1 MAYLVG
7 MIGLLV
13 QLAISWLLV
22 WMYERNDLRVLGLWP
37 TGKRWLDFGLF
48 FLVTGVLC
56 ASGFLMRT
64 AFGGSGWK
72 VNPNL
77 DASLFFEG
85 LWWHLR
91 SVLFE
96 ELIFRGVLLY
106 ILIRKLGAV
115 RAILISAVAFGI
127 YHWFSFGVIGNVGQ
141 MIQVFFITGLMGVV
155 YAYGYAK
162 TFSLYL
168 PIGIHLGWN
177 FTQGFI
183 FPGGPIGRGI
193 LQPVDERN
201 FQTNS
206 IPVALLVYLFPLLS
220 AIVVNFLL
228 IRRKKQKEL
237 YTS

>member
-1 MAYLVG
+1 MV
-7 MIGLLV
+7 GLLV
-13 QLAISWLLV
+13 QLAISWLIIWWL
-22 WMYERNDLRVLGLWP
+22 ERKDLRVLGFFP
-37 TGKRWLDFGLF
+37 TATRLRDFSLF
-48 FLVTGVLC
+48 FLLTAALC
-56 ASGFLMRT
+56 ASGFLLRT
-64 AFGGSGWK
+64 AFGGPGWTL
-72 VNPNL
+72 NPKL
-77 DASLFFEG
+77 TTTLFFEG

-106 ILIRKLGAV
+106 ILICRLGAM

-141 MIQVFFITGLMGVV
+141 MIQVFIITGLMGIV

-162 TFSLYL
+162 SLSLYI
-168 PIGIHLGWN
+168 PVAIHLGWN

-183 FPGGPIGRGI
+183 FPEGAVGTSI
-193 LQPVDERN
+193 LQSAGALN
-201 FQTNS
+201 FRTNS

-220 AIVVNFLL
+220 AILFNFFL
-228 IRRKKQKEL
+228 IRKKKQREL